1 MNLYPYDRT
10 DQRLN
15 TDVLDKAVD
24 RAFVAHLQ
32 IPAAS
37 AIVADTDGI
46 HAAFACT
53 TPAIAATCVVKAA
66 SAETDIL
73 TTTIPATIGA
83 AANALSILL
92 MTAADDALA
101 VSKNDTTKVITIAIA
116 KTTAANNTATLIQ
129 AAIRAL
135 STVGD
140 VSVASA
146 TCAAGGDWD
155 TAAIATGET
164 AAVAF
169 SGGQTAANDV
179 LTTAITNPGTPRN
192 ITATVGGTAGD
203 IKAVQVIVAGTNY
216 NGEIIT
222 ETLPVFTVDTAGTVS
237 GSKAFATITSITIPA
252 HDGTGA
258 TTSIGFGE
266 ALGLPYKL
274 AHNTVLEAYLA
285 NVKEATAPTVAISA
299 TALES
304 NTIDLYSALNGSIV
318 DIYLLV

>member
-1 MNLYPYDRT
+1 MSRPGFDPENGMLKSDGNV
-10 DQRLN
+10 D
-15 TDVLDKAVD
+15 VD
-24 RAFVAHLQ
+24 RAFIAHYQ
-32 IPAAS
+32 IPAAN

-53 TPAIAATCVVKAA
+53 TPAIAATCAVKAA
-66 SAETDIL
+66 TAITDIL

-92 MTAADDALA
+92 TTAADDALA
-101 VSKNDTTKVITIAIA
+101 VSKNDTTKVITIALA
-116 KTTAANNTATLIQ
+116 DTTAANNTATLIQ

-135 STVGD
+135 STVGG
-140 VSVASA
+140 VSVAGV
-146 TCAAGGDWD
+146 TCAAGGNWNS
-155 TAAIATGET
+155 AAIATGET

-179 LTTAITNPGTPRN
+179 LTTAITSPGTPRN
-192 ITATVGGTAGD
+192 ITATAGGTAGD
-203 IKAVQVIVAGTNY
+203 IKAVQVIVTGTNY

-222 ETLPVFTVDTAGTVS
+222 ETLPAFTVDTAGTVS

-258 TTSIGFGE
+258 TTAIGFGE
-266 ALGLPYKL
+266 VLGLPYKL
-274 AHNTVLEAYLA
+274 AHNTVLNTYLA
-285 NVKEATAPTVAISA
+285 NVKESTAPTVTVSA
-299 TALES
+299 TLLES
-304 NTIDLYSALNGSIV
+304 NTIDLYSTLNGSIV